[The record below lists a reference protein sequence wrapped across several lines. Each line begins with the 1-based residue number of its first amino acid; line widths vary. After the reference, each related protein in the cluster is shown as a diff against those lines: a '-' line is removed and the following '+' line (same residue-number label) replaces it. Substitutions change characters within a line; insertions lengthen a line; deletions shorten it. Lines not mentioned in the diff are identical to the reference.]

1 MTATTLRKEGMWI
14 PVEFLGEEPVA
25 LVFPEAVELKV
36 ASTAQPMHV
45 TQTSAM
51 KRAVLE
57 NGMEVLVPLFIKE
70 GELVRINVATGKY
83 LERVREGKR

>member
-1 MTATTLRKEGMWI
+1 
-14 PVEFLGEEPVA
+14 
-25 LVFPEAVELKV
+25 
-36 ASTAQPMHV
+36 MHA

-70 GELVRINVATGKY
+70 GELVRIDVATGRY
-83 LERVREGKR
+83 LERIREGRR